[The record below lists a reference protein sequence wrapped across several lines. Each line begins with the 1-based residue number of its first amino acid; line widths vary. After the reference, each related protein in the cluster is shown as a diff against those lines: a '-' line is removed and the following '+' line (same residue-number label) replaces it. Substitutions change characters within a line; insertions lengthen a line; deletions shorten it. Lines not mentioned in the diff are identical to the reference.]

1 MVKRSGV
8 LRAVVVIAAVLAG
21 SVLGSTPAM
30 AAELGDYL
38 WTKRPLLVFA
48 PTDAD
53 PRLAETRNRI
63 DATRCDFLD
72 RDMVLGVV
80 VTEGASTIDGQP
92 IDTAESARLADK
104 YGVGADAFTVLLIG
118 KDGGEKRRVNGVP
131 DLRSIYDLIDGMPM
145 RSGDRGQC

>member
-1 MVKRSGV
+1 MVKRIGV
-8 LRAVVVIAAVLAG
+8 VRAVVILAAVLAG
-21 SVLGSTPAM
+21 AVLGSTPAM
-30 AAELGDYL
+30 AAELDDYL

-48 PTDAD
+48 PSDDD
-53 PRLAETRNRI
+53 PRLAETRKRI
-63 DATRCDFLD
+63 EATRCDFVD

-80 VTEGASTIDGQP
+80 VTEGASTLDGQS
-92 IDTAESARLADK
+92 IDAEESAQLTKK

-131 DLRSIYDLIDGMPM
+131 DLQSIYDLIDGMPM